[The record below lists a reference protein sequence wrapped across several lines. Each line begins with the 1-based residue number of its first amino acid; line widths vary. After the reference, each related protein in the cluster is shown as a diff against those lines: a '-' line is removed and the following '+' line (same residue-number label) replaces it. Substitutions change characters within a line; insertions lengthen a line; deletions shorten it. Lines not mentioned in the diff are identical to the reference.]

1 MRYTDYDEDDEIA
14 DDDGEYEA
22 YIEASDE
29 DDGADSEQVE
39 GHDHSNDISEGPSSH
54 RRAWILLLIV
64 LILGV
69 LVVSVLFATR
79 PLPPLP
85 PTMKPPWMV

>member
-1 MRYTDYDEDDEIA
+1 MRYSDHHKDDDEDY
-14 DDDGEYEA
+14 GA

-29 DDGADSEQVE
+29 DDSADSETIE
-39 GHDHSNDISEGPSSH
+39 TPDDSGEISEGPSSH

-69 LVVSVLFATR
+69 VMLGVLFATR